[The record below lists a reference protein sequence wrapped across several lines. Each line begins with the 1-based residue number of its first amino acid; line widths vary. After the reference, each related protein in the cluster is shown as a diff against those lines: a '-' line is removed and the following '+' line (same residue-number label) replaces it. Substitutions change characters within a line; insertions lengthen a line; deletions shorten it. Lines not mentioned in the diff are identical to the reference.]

1 MKNVVVVIAST
12 VVFCQTASIYFLKI
26 VINLQIIVTKR
37 RHIVRLL
44 IVFAGWIATTMLY
57 YGLSLNA
64 SNLGNK
70 YKLLILSLQQQKLE
84 LSIFLQENN
93 VVVQIALF

>member
-1 MKNVVVVIAST
+1 M
-12 VVFCQTASIYFLKI
+12 
-26 VINLQIIVTKR
+26 R

-70 YKLLILSLQQQKLE
+70 YKLLILSLHQQKLKLKLFTRKGCCFPNSF
-84 LSIFLQENN
+84 LS
-93 VVVQIALF
+93 LFPFGQTPEKDSLK